1 MPLTPA
7 ARSRRTVV
15 RAVAATAVFAT
26 AVTGAAAGVAAYLRH
41 LDTEPLIVRCA
52 AFSDGTSWY
61 LDPDQADT
69 AALVSATS
77 LQRGLPARATTIALA
92 TGLQESKLRNVDHG
106 DRDSVGIF
114 QQRPSQGWGSVE
126 QIMDPVY
133 STNAFYDALV
143 LVDGYQE
150 LPVTEAAQAV
160 QRSGFPNAYA
170 QHEAGSRAWASA
182 MYGYTAGSITCTLD
196 EPDAAGDPQSVVAR
210 VARDFGGLT
219 AVVDADGVIEVDA
232 TSMAG
237 SPADGDRLG
246 WAVAHWAVSVAS
258 PLEITLVQHTD
269 RTWDRSQGEWVR
281 NEGEPVPAGQVR
293 ITVAG

>member
-1 MPLTPA
+1 MPVSPA
-7 ARSRRTVV
+7 ARHRRAVV
-15 RAVAATAVFAT
+15 RAVAGTAIFVT

-41 LDTEPLIVRCA
+41 LDTDPLVIRCA

-61 LDPDQADT
+61 LQPDQADT
-69 AALVSATS
+69 AALLSATS
-77 LQRGLPARATTIALA
+77 LRRGLPARATTIALA
-92 TGLQESKLRNVDHG
+92 TGLQESKLRNLDHG

-114 QQRPSQGWGSVE
+114 QQRPSQGWGTVE
-126 QIMDPVY
+126 EIMDPVY
-133 STNAFYDALV
+133 STNAFYDALER
-143 LVDGYQE
+143 VDGYQE

-160 QRSGFPNAYA
+160 QRSGFPDAYA

-182 MYGYTAGSITCTLD
+182 MYGYTSQAITCTLG
-196 EPDAAGDPQSVVAR
+196 EPDGVGDPQGVVAR
-210 VARDFGGLT
+210 VERDFGGLST
-219 AVVDADGVIEVDA
+219 AVTTDGVVQVDA

-237 SPADGDRLG
+237 SPEDGERLG

-258 PLEITLVQHTD
+258 PLDITLVQHTD
-269 RTWDRSQGEWVR
+269 RTWDRGAGAWVR

>member
-7 ARSRRTVV
+7 ARRRRAVV
-15 RAVAATAVFAT
+15 RAVAGTAVFAT
-26 AVTGAAAGVAAYLRH
+26 AVTGAAVGVAAYLRH
-41 LDTEPLIVRCA
+41 LDAVPLVVRCA
-52 AFSDGTSWY
+52 ALSDGTSWY

-69 AALVSATS
+69 AALLSATS

-106 DRDSVGIF
+106 DRDSIGIF

-143 LVDGYQE
+143 RVDGYQE

-160 QRSGFPNAYA
+160 QHSGYPDAYA
-170 QHEAGSRAWASA
+170 QHEASSRAWASA

-219 AVVDADGVIEVDA
+219 TVVDADGVVEVDA

-237 SPADGDRLG
+237 SPEDGERLG

-258 PLEITLVQHTD
+258 PLEITRVQHTD
-269 RTWDRSQGEWVR
+269 RTWDRSEGAWVR